1 VEKVVTVSTFSIEL
15 KAKGTNQQ
23 AKSVE
28 NMVTLVEVPKKSPT
42 INRLSESNK
51 TIF

>member
-1 VEKVVTVSTFSIEL
+1 VEKVVAISTFSGEL

-23 AKSVE
+23 AKSVK
-28 NMVTLVEVPKKSPT
+28 NVIMHTKVPKESPT